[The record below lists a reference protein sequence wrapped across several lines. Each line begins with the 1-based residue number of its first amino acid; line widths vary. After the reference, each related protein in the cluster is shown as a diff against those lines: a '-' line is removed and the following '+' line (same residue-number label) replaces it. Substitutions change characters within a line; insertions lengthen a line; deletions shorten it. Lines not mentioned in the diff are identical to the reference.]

1 MNVSFAYTIGAPTQ
15 IYYGKYYGYTSDNV
29 SEDGLLAAL
38 FPSFQQC
45 YQLHSMK
52 EITVSVLA
60 RYSNEE
66 FSDRDPFKYNFVFCN
81 TPPVRFYL
89 NGTLMN

>member
-1 MNVSFAYTIGAPTQ
+1 MN
-15 IYYGKYYGYTSDNV
+15 
-29 SEDGLLAAL
+29 
-38 FPSFQQC
+38 
-45 YQLHSMK
+45 

-60 RYSNEE
+60 HSSTDT

-89 NGTLMN
+89 NGTLI

>member
-1 MNVSFAYTIGAPTQ
+1 MNISFAYTIGAPNQ
-15 IYYGKYYGYTSDNV
+15 IYYGKYYGYTG
-29 SEDGLLAAL
+29 SEDELLAIL

-45 YQLHSMK
+45 YSI
-52 EITVSVLA
+52 ESVNDVTISVLS

-66 FSDRDPFKYNFVFCN
+66 FSDRDPFKYNFVYCN

-89 NGTLMN
+89 NGTLMI

>member
-1 MNVSFAYTIGAPTQ
+1 MNVSFAYTIGAPDQ
-15 IYYGKYYGYTSDNV
+15 IYYGKYYGYTG
-29 SEDGLLAAL
+29 SEDELLAIL
-38 FPSFQQC
+38 FPSFKQC
-45 YQLHSMK
+45 YQIQSMN

-60 RYSNEE
+60 HSSTDT

-89 NGTLMN
+89 NGTLI

>member
-1 MNVSFAYTIGAPTQ
+1 MNISFAYTIGAPNQ
-15 IYYGKYYGYTSDNV
+15 IYYGKYYGYTASID
-29 SEDGLLAAL
+29 DLLTVL

-45 YQLHSMK
+45 YSIDSVK
-52 EITVSVLA
+52 DVTISVLS

-66 FSDRDPFKYNFVFCN
+66 FSDRDPFKYNFVYCN

-89 NGTLMN
+89 NGTLI

>member
-1 MNVSFAYTIGAPTQ
+1 MNITFAYTIGEPNQ
-15 IYYGKYYGYTSDNV
+15 IYYGKYYGYSASID
-29 SEDGLLAAL
+29 DLLTVL

-45 YQLHSMK
+45 YSI
-52 EITVSVLA
+52 ESVNEVTISVLS

-66 FSDRDPFKYNFVFCN
+66 FSDRDPFKYNFVYCN